1 MKRSIIFA
9 SMGIA
14 AGIVLANIY
23 TSMVDVPAWGN
34 NIPASLDTAR
44 QYYKVTNPGNFFRI
58 FSPLNQGLG
67 LLCLLAFWKQG
78 KKIRILLA
86 AAFILY
92 AAGEAMTFGFFYPRN
107 AILFNPAITAT
118 DLLQNTW
125 EQWRSMNWVRTV
137 IIATGFYCSSMALH
151 YSYTIPKSRNQRN
164 NSISR
169 KEVSKELQG

>member
-23 TSMVDVPAWGN
+23 TSLVDVPAWGN

-78 KKIRILLA
+78 KKMRILLA

-92 AAGEAMTFGFFYPRN
+92 AAGEAMTFRFFYPRN
-107 AILFNPAITAT
+107 AILFNPAITGT

-125 EQWRSMNWVRTV
+125 EQWRHMNWVRTV
-137 IIATGFYCSSMALH
+137 IITAGFVCSSMALH
-151 YSYTIPKSRNQRN
+151 CSYATLNFHSQKKSTP
-164 NSISR
+164 SG
-169 KEVSKELQG
+169 KESAMELQG